1 MNRALEDT
9 VISFRNSQEN
19 EIRKLRSRVKKIIS
33 KLKKK
38 LDEAE
43 KRIKFQKQF
52 AQGIVQKDYE
62 HRERIRNLEMEA
74 KKLKFGIDIQK
85 REKETK
91 MKELEIERQELDA
104 SRQLVR
110 DLTSKSTSKNERF

>member
-9 VISFRNSQEN
+9 VISFRNSQEI
-19 EIRKLRSRVKKIIS
+19 EIRKLRSRVRKIIS

-62 HRERIRNLEMEA
+62 HRVL
-74 KKLKFGIDIQK
+74 LKNA
-85 REKETK
+85 E
-91 MKELEIERQELDA
+91 
-104 SRQLVR
+104 V
-110 DLTSKSTSKNERF
+110 